1 MQVKQTDESHAQ
13 TTYQFGAL
21 ERRGVLA
28 GLSHLQLSVIGTTS
42 VLCVVL
48 IVVAGISGLVAS
60 AVLMAAAL
68 GLSFKKSKGRALVHW
83 LPVMTCYLARRLTKR
98 TAYRSPAPS
107 MGTHIRIALN
117 KNGEVPDNAAVE
129 VVDRA
134 THTPEVIGDVEITET
149 PYRSGEPLG
158 MLADRDR
165 HTFTAVFSCDP
176 RPFVLESKEVQEQRL
191 AAWGSW
197 LANIARS
204 GSLSRL
210 QILERTVISDTDSLK
225 RYFDRQ
231 RDPRIDDGSSLIQSY
246 RELLDAAGS
255 VGQEHEILLCAQIAR
270 TNPATEKRIRRHG
283 KDTDIG
289 AGKLLANECQA
300 LMERLRRAAVNA
312 EPLSADGLA
321 RTLKDGFD
329 PFTRPQRKRLQA
341 RSKGQASSV
350 YAWPLAADETRE
362 TYATDSA
369 MHKTMWIGEWP
380 RVDVDATFLS
390 PLLLH
395 TQKPITDTGGQSVRT
410 LSIVMEPVSISDSVR
425 QAEASVRQDIA
436 DDSIRRRFGF
446 MPTARRRKQQE
457 SANRREQEL
466 ALGHAELRT
475 TGYVTVSATDT
486 DTLEDAV
493 SDVQD
498 AAQLSHLETYPLRGE
513 QASAFCAGALPLC
526 RGL

>member
-1 MQVKQTDESHAQ
+1 MQITQTDEKQTQ

-21 ERRGVLA
+21 EHRGVLA
-28 GLSHLQLSVIGTTS
+28 GLSRLQLCVIGTAS
-42 VLCVVL
+42 AVCVVL
-48 IVVAGISGLVAS
+48 IVIAGIAGLIAS
-60 AVLMAAAL
+60 AVLMAAAFA
-68 GLSFKKSKGRALVHW
+68 LSFKKSKARPLVHW
-83 LPVMTCYLARRLTKR
+83 LPIMSSYVARRLTKR

-107 MGTHIRIALN
+107 MGTHIRVPLDE
-117 KNGEVPDNAAVE
+117 NGEVPDSAAIE
-129 VVDRA
+129 IVDRA
-134 THTPEVIGDVEITET
+134 NHSPEVIGDVEIAET

-165 HTFTAVFSCDP
+165 HTFTAVFRCDP
-176 RPFVLESKEVQEQRL
+176 RPFVLESREVQEQRL
-191 AAWGSW
+191 AAWGGW

-225 RYFDRQ
+225 RYFDRH
-231 RDPRIDDGSSLIQSY
+231 RDHAMEEGSPLVQSY

-270 TNPATEKRIRRHG
+270 TNPDTEKRIRRQG
-283 KDTDIG
+283 RDTDIG

-300 LMERLRRAAVNA
+300 LTDRLRRAAISA

-321 RTLKDGFD
+321 RALKDGFD

-341 RSKGQASSV
+341 RSNGQASSV

-362 TYATDSA
+362 TYTTDSA
-369 MHKTMWIGEWP
+369 SHKTMWIGEWP
-380 RVDVDATFLS
+380 RIDVDATFLS

-395 TQKPITDTGGQSVRT
+395 TQKPIQDTGRQSVRT
-410 LSIVMEPVSISDSVR
+410 LSIVMEPVSVSASVR

-446 MPTARRRKQQE
+446 MPTARRKKQQE
-457 SANRREQEL
+457 AANRREQEL

-475 TGYVTVSATDT
+475 TGFLTVSATDT
-486 DTLEDAV
+486 DTLDDAV

-498 AAQLSHLETYPLRGE
+498 AAQLSHLETYILRGE